1 MEIEQHVRTLKLSEI
16 EEIIWLKLRNKTNTL
31 HQLELSIRPCAPPA
45 TPSNGNSLE
54 ELMLR
59 LSVGQLAPIRVL
71 RYPLELHHYGPPYG
85 LIFGYRRYQATKKAN
100 LDTIQAQVI
109 HLTAQEY
116 DDPTVRLMLLLMA
129 FAENAHREPLSSTDY
144 YHALQRLKDKYES
157 IFPAASRR
165 FKHLTQAHNHQGQ
178 FAPKTRQNPPS
189 FTKLARTITGK
200 DERRIREDIQLADI
214 FTRAL
219 LQHRY
224 EQPITKSA
232 LLTLNRISPEQ
243 QTAVLQQL
251 ESQHLPPTVEN
262 IEQAIARSRRA
273 KPQSQSP
280 EPRQQQEKPTLTLP
294 DLHTVKTVT
303 KLCLDLRNN
312 VPWTPAAV
320 QQALPI
326 FTDLVLASQTLT
338 DYLKQQ
344 AVSLQQ

>member
-1 MEIEQHVRTLKLSEI
+1 MEIEPHVKTLKLSEI
-16 EEIIWLKLRNKTNTL
+16 EEIAWLKLRDRTDTL
-31 HQLELSIRPCAPPA
+31 HQLGLSIRPCAPPPHP
-45 TPSNGNSLE
+45 TSDTNLE
-54 ELMLR
+54 TLVLQ

-85 LIFGYRRYQATKKAN
+85 LIFGYRRYQAAKKAN

-116 DDPTVRLMLLLMA
+116 EDPTIRLMLLVMA
-129 FAENAHREPLSSTDY
+129 FAENAHREPLTSTDY

-157 IFPAASRR
+157 LYPAASKR
-165 FKHLTQAHNHQGQ
+165 FKHLTQARNHQGQ
-178 FAPKTRQNPPS
+178 LASKSRQNPPS

-232 LLTLNRISPEQ
+232 LLILNRVPPEQ

-262 IEQAIARSRRA
+262 IEQAIAQSRRA
-273 KPQSQSP
+273 KPQSQTP

-312 VPWTPAAV
+312 FPWTPAAV

-326 FTDLVLASQTLT
+326 FTDLALASQTLT